1 MDYISLERF
10 NLLGR
15 GKIRKNDLLFCL
27 RGSLG
32 KFGTVEKDIKGAIAS
47 SLVIVRPR
55 RLVETGFL
63 AAYFRSQLCQSM
75 IREHANGAAQ
85 PNLSAKNLRQFEI
98 PLPPLPEQK
107 RIVDILNEAFA
118 GIETAIANTE
128 KNLANAREL
137 FSSYL
142 SQAIRRELEL
152 SNQSDLDQFVK
163 FIDYR
168 GRTPKK
174 VDSGLRLITAKNVR
188 MGYLQR
194 EPEEF
199 VKPESYDSW
208 MTRGIPREGDVLF
221 TTEAPLGYAC
231 QLDTDSNVVFAQ
243 RIITLQPDRSVIN
256 PAYLKYALMSAPMQ
270 TRIHEKATGATA
282 SGIKASLLRKIQI
295 PIPEL
300 SEQAEVVKRLEGLE
314 QQCRNLEKIQLEK
327 LRSFNELKQSLLQKA
342 FSGELTADRAEREVD
357 SATG

>member
-1 MDYISLERF
+1 MSLIDFPCRRSRRIKLLETSILRLDLEVLLPNYFTYLAHPLNIEVGILHGPPGSDCRKISK
-10 NLLGR
+10 GR
-15 GKIRKNDLLFCL
+15 VPAP
-27 RGSLG
+27 SL
-32 KFGTVEKDIKGAIAS
+32 A
-47 SLVIVRPR
+47 
-55 RLVETGFL
+55 
-63 AAYFRSQLCQSM
+63 
-75 IREHANGAAQ
+75 
-85 PNLSAKNLRQFEI
+85 
-98 PLPPLPEQK
+98 EQK
-107 RIVDILNEAFA
+107 RIVAILDEAFA

-128 KNLANAREL
+128 KNLDNAREL

-152 SNQSDLDQFVK
+152 SKQSDLDQFVK

-199 VKPESYDSW
+199 VEPESYDAW

-231 QLDTDSNVVFAQ
+231 QLDTDSKVVFAQ

-300 SEQAEVVKRLEGLE
+300 SEQTEVVRRLEGLE
-314 QQCRNLEKIQLEK
+314 LQCNNLEKIHLEK
-327 LRSFNELKQSLLQKA
+327 LASLAELKQSLLQKA
-342 FSGELTADRAEREVD
+342 FSGELTADRTEREVE